1 MTKDKKYD
9 NIWVVR
15 SLQFSSKEMMMTKK
29 ELQLDEEFQLTAPK
43 GENQDEDSDSL
54 GELSTNEA
62 IVIDDLRDLIDDTT
76 FQQEY
81 SKKPLAK
88 LN

>member
-1 MTKDKKYD
+1 MA
-9 NIWVVR
+9 
-15 SLQFSSKEMMMTKK
+15 KK

-62 IVIDDLRDLIDDTT
+62 IVIDDLRDLIDDVT
-76 FQQEY
+76 FQQGQQKAADQAELEEANNPF
-81 SKKPLAK
+81 KKEEKTNPQDY
-88 LN
+88 

>member
-1 MTKDKKYD
+1 
-9 NIWVVR
+9 
-15 SLQFSSKEMMMTKK
+15 MTKK

-62 IVIDDLRDLIDDTT
+62 IVIDDLRDLIDDVT
-76 FQQEY
+76 FQQG
-81 SKKPLAK
+81 
-88 LN
+88 